1 MKYAVLGAGGTGGM
15 IGFQMAEAGKDV
27 TLIARG
33 EHLEAIRKNGLTVSR
48 IWCHTRKTVRIPA
61 FLAEE
66 YDERPDVIFVCVKG
80 YSVDGIIPFLQRVSG
95 PETVIIPILNI
106 FGTGGRLQKDL
117 PGVTVTDGCIYVA
130 SSIKSPGVIVQNG
143 EILRVIFGIRRGE
156 TCDEQTAAK
165 LKRIEQDLKDSK
177 IDGRFSDHIERD
189 CLQKFSYVSPAGAAG
204 LFYNAK
210 SKELQ
215 TEGPAREMFKAMIAE
230 ITDLAAAMGYPF
242 DNDYV
247 KINLDILGRLDPA
260 SDTSM
265 QRDVAAGKESE
276 LDGMVFE
283 VVRLCDQY
291 DVAAPTYRMAAEL
304 LGKKY
309 NS

>member
-15 IGFQMAEAGKDV
+15 IGFQMAEAGMDV

-48 IWCHTRKTVRIPA
+48 IWCHTRKTIRVPA
-61 FLAEE
+61 FSAEE
-66 YDERPDVIFVCVKG
+66 YDDRPDVIFVCVKG
-80 YSVDGIIPFLQRVSG
+80 YSIDAVLPFLQRVAG

-106 FGTGGRLQKDL
+106 FGTGGRIQKDL
-117 PGVTVTDGCIYVA
+117 PGVAVTDGCIYVA
-130 SSIKSPGVIVQNG
+130 SDIKEPGVIRQSG
-143 EILRVIFGIRRGE
+143 EILRVIFGIRTGE
-156 TCDEQTAAK
+156 TCDEKTRAK
-165 LKRIEQDLKDSK
+165 LQAIEQDLKAAG
-177 IDGRFSDHIERD
+177 IDGRLSEHIERD

-204 LFYNAK
+204 LFYDAK
-210 SKELQ
+210 AKDLQ
-215 TEGPAREMFKAMIAE
+215 QEGPAREMFKAMITE

-247 KINLDILGRLDPA
+247 KINLEILSRLDPT

-265 QRDVAAGKESE
+265 QRDVAAGKQSE
-276 LDGMVFE
+276 LDGLVFE

-291 DVAAPTYRMAAEL
+291 DVAAPTYRMAAQL
-304 LGKKY
+304 LEKKY
-309 NS
+309 K